1 MDIATVTI
9 RAKTWTVEVATT
21 AAERSA
27 GLSGR
32 SELGSNLGMLFDMGS
47 NQLEISINMDLMLF
61 PLDIV
66 FISDALLVQGMMWE
80 VEPLEQ
86 NVVATFPE
94 GPGARYFM
102 EMNAEELGAIT
113 FDDVVTIS
121 DYTGNGATNGGTTVD
136 VSSLVN
142 LMITMM
148 IIVMMMK
155 MMTGAMG
162 SMGDLIQK

>member
-1 MDIATVTI
+1 MDVATVTI
-9 RAKTWTVEVATT
+9 RAKTWTVEVAATP
-21 AAERSA
+21 AERSA
-27 GLSGR
+27 GLGGR
-32 SELGSNLGMLFDMGS
+32 SELGPNLGMLFDMGT

-66 FISDALLVQGMMWE
+66 FISDTLLVQGMLWG
-80 VEPLEQ
+80 VEKLEQ

-102 EMNAEELGAIT
+102 EMNAGELGAVT
-113 FDDVVTIS
+113 FNDVVTIS
-121 DYTGNGATNGGTTVD
+121 EYTGNGATNGGTTVD

-162 SMGDLIQK
+162 SVEKLV